1 MQKKNEMVAEINEYI
16 MNQIEGEEVM
26 YHSSDN
32 VCKASTNS
40 SMKPNDISHQLEVP
54 YNPKP

>member
-1 MQKKNEMVAEINEYI
+1 MQKNEMVAEINEYI

-32 VCKASTNS
+32 VCKASTSS

-54 YNPKP
+54 

>member
-1 MQKKNEMVAEINEYI
+1 MQKNEMVAEINEYI
-16 MNQIEGEEVM
+16 MSQIEGEEVM

-32 VCKASTNS
+32 VCKVSTNS

-54 YNPKP
+54 

>member
-1 MQKKNEMVAEINEYI
+1 MVAEINEYI

-26 YHSSDN
+26 YHSLDN